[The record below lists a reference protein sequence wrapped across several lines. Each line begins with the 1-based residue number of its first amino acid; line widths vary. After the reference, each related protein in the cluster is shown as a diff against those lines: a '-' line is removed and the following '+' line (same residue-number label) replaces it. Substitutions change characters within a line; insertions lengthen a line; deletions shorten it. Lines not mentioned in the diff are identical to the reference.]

1 MQATYTTERLF
12 LRNLKA
18 DDNAFIF
25 ELLNT
30 PGWIKFI
37 GDRNIKTSEDADKYI
52 QKITGNPDINYRVV
66 TLQQDK
72 TAIGLVTLIKRNY
85 LDHPDIGFAFL
96 PAYNRQGYAFEATN
110 TVLHDLLKKSAYST
124 VLATTIPENN
134 ASIHLLKNLGFS
146 FSKEITNEGEQ
157 LHVFTITKDELQ
169 DHALL
174 TFMTHF
180 IRTDSDNTDFK
191 NLVALLDA
199 DLKIRDGEE
208 HAFYAQ
214 FNKITTIRNAVVC
227 YVDDKAIG
235 CGAFKPYDESK
246 AEIKR
251 MFVLPGYR
259 GHGIA
264 MKILKELELW
274 AAEFNYSEYILETG
288 KKQPEAIRLYQ
299 KAGYSIIPCYGQY
312 LHVEN
317 SVCMKKTVI

>member
-110 TVLHDLLKKSAYST
+110 TVLYDLLKKSAYST

-169 DHALL
+169 DHA
-174 TFMTHF
+174 
-180 IRTDSDNTDFK
+180 
-191 NLVALLDA
+191 
-199 DLKIRDGEE
+199 
-208 HAFYAQ
+208 
-214 FNKITTIRNAVVC
+214 
-227 YVDDKAIG
+227 
-235 CGAFKPYDESK
+235 
-246 AEIKR
+246 
-251 MFVLPGYR
+251 
-259 GHGIA
+259 
-264 MKILKELELW
+264 
-274 AAEFNYSEYILETG
+274 
-288 KKQPEAIRLYQ
+288 
-299 KAGYSIIPCYGQY
+299 
-312 LHVEN
+312 
-317 SVCMKKTVI
+317 